1 MTASKKQ
8 KNPSREGGDYTSSYQ
23 RGCFVAFSCFQPTC
37 LFGGGCHSLP
47 GPHCKTAPVPSER
60 QK

>member
-8 KNPSREGGDYTSSYQ
+8 KKSLQGRGRLYQQLPEGVLSGILLFSSHL
-23 RGCFVAFSCFQPTC
+23 S
-37 LFGGGCHSLP
+37 LWGGCHSLP